1 MKSAEFYTEIFNQK
15 PIEESGTFA
24 MFALSNGTM
33 LGLWSKYTAEPRV
46 EASAGAMDIC
56 FSTDNVDATYELL
69 SKRKEKFT
77 VMVNRENAKPNSK
90 EYKFKTIKEMYSFL
104 NPENVDKF
112 LEDFCVGVKSMVL
125 MLDVA
130 KTISPENNESELIE
144 LEELTWIDD

>member
-1 MKSAEFYTEIFNQK
+1 M
-15 PIEESGTFA
+15 G
-24 MFALSNGTM
+24 
-33 LGLWSKYTAEPRV
+33 
-46 EASAGAMDIC
+46 
-56 FSTDNVDATYELL
+56 
-69 SKRKEKFT
+69 KRKEKFT

-104 NPENVDKF
+104 TPENVDKF

-130 KTISPENNESELIE
+130 KTIIPENNESELIE